1 MFDLIRTYQLNIMLC
16 MSSICG
22 IIVFFILL
30 TRGMPKP
37 RKIAL
42 TLTEAGGM
50 FLLIFD
56 RYAYIFRGDES
67 TLGWWMVRISNYLVF
82 AISLFT
88 IFSFNLYL
96 SDMLT
101 REGGLTTVPKR
112 LKAVYG
118 IVAIGE
124 IIVFLNLF
132 TGFLY
137 TFDETNHYQRAA
149 GYPVSFAI
157 PLIALIIQF
166 SALIQYS
173 SKIRMSMR
181 IPLFLFA
188 TMPILSAF
196 LQIFFYGLSLAN
208 MSIVGAEIV
217 LYVFV
222 VFDMNTAEEAK
233 EEAESES
240 KAKSAFLAN
249 MSHEIRT
256 PINAVLGMN
265 EMILRECKDEN
276 ILEYSGSIKT
286 AGNTLLGLVNDILD
300 FSKIEAG
307 KLEILPVD
315 YDISTVLADL
325 VNMTRLRM
333 DGKGLRLFL
342 DFDETLP
349 KFLHGD
355 EIRLKQILS
364 NILTNAVKYTNKGWV
379 TFAIGYERS
388 EDTPDQITLLVS
400 VKDSGIGI
408 KPEDMDRLFS
418 KFDRIEEN
426 RNRSIEGTGL
436 GMSITQQLLE
446 MMDSHLE
453 VESVYGEG
461 STFSFSLKQDVVKW
475 EPLGDY
481 EKSYHNV
488 LAKRSDYHEK
498 FVAPTARILMIDD
511 NPMNLRVLKN
521 LLKETRV
528 QVDVATDGN
537 SGLAM
542 TRKKK
547 YHMIFMDHL
556 MPVKDG
562 IETLHDLKADSGNP
576 NLHTPVI
583 CLTANAISGAREQY
597 MAAGFDDY
605 LTKPIDPDQL
615 ENKILEL
622 LPENIIEKRDAAAQ
636 EIVEKRDAT
645 THEEGVIPEELSTL
659 KGQSLIDVA
668 DGMKHNGSV
677 NGYLTTLQ
685 IYYESID
692 EKAKELNAFLAGED
706 LSGYT
711 TKVHALKSSLRIIGA
726 EGLGEEAQSLENAGK
741 SGDADYIKTHHD
753 AFLSACESLKEPLEK
768 LFGSASASEEDKP
781 VADTSILD
789 AMYDEIKEAA
799 ETMSSDRLDEV
810 FDEMADYRIP
820 EEHAALYEQLKD
832 AAGSFAYKKIL
843 DLLNSR
849 TV

>member
-1 MFDLIRTYQLNIMLC
+1 
-16 MSSICG
+16 
-22 IIVFFILL
+22 
-30 TRGMPKP
+30 
-37 RKIAL
+37 
-42 TLTEAGGM
+42 
-50 FLLIFD
+50 
-56 RYAYIFRGDES
+56 
-67 TLGWWMVRISNYLVF
+67 
-82 AISLFT
+82 
-88 IFSFNLYL
+88 
-96 SDMLT
+96 
-101 REGGLTTVPKR
+101 
-112 LKAVYG
+112 
-118 IVAIGE
+118 
-124 IIVFLNLF
+124 
-132 TGFLY
+132 
-137 TFDETNHYQRAA
+137 
-149 GYPVSFAI
+149 
-157 PLIALIIQF
+157 
-166 SALIQYS
+166 
-173 SKIRMSMR
+173 
-181 IPLFLFA
+181 
-188 TMPILSAF
+188 
-196 LQIFFYGLSLAN
+196 
-208 MSIVGAEIV
+208 
-217 LYVFV
+217 
-222 VFDMNTAEEAK
+222 
-233 EEAESES
+233 
-240 KAKSAFLAN
+240 
-249 MSHEIRT
+249 
-256 PINAVLGMN
+256 
-265 EMILRECKDEN
+265 
-276 ILEYSGSIKT
+276 
-286 AGNTLLGLVNDILD
+286 
-300 FSKIEAG
+300 
-307 KLEILPVD
+307 
-315 YDISTVLADL
+315 
-325 VNMTRLRM
+325 
-333 DGKGLRLFL
+333 
-342 DFDETLP
+342 
-349 KFLHGD
+349 
-355 EIRLKQILS
+355 
-364 NILTNAVKYTNKGWV
+364 
-379 TFAIGYERS
+379 
-388 EDTPDQITLLVS
+388 
-400 VKDSGIGI
+400 
-408 KPEDMDRLFS
+408 
-418 KFDRIEEN
+418 
-426 RNRSIEGTGL
+426 
-436 GMSITQQLLE
+436 
-446 MMDSHLE
+446 
-453 VESVYGEG
+453 
-461 STFSFSLKQDVVKW
+461 
-475 EPLGDY
+475 
-481 EKSYHNV
+481 
-488 LAKRSDYHEK
+488 
-498 FVAPTARILMIDD
+498 MIDD